1 MLSKRAG
8 LLVATWACLFV
19 MLSPASLASETAS
32 PRVSGAEAT
41 LEVTVVHATKGAPSI
56 DPKLKDLASY
66 LKTSLGDYNAFA
78 QKGSHRAT
86 VKVGAATSVSL
97 PDTTNLTLSYRGVAK
112 GFVKVYLELDG
123 LKTTVDVR
131 DGGLFFQAGRRHK
144 GGILVLA
151 IKARTGGA

>member
-1 MLSKRAG
+1 MLS
-8 LLVATWACLFV
+8 
-19 MLSPASLASETAS
+19 SPSLAFETAS
-32 PRVSGAEAT
+32 PRLSGAEAT
-41 LEVTVVHATKGAPSI
+41 LEVTVVHATKGEASI

-66 LKTSLGDYNAFA
+66 LKSSLGDYNAFA

-86 VKVGAATSVSL
+86 VKVGATTSVSL
-97 PDTTNLTLSYRGVAK
+97 PDTTTLTLSYRGVAK